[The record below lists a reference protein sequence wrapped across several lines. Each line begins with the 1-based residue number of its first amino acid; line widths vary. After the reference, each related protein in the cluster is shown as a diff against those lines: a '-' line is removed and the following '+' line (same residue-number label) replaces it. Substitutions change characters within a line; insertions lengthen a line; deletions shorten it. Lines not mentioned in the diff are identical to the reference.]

1 MGFANPQPAA
11 QSGVSARVEE
21 SLSRDSTSHTM
32 VVGTKTP
39 QACRPI
45 VVHEVVHLSPTAR
58 LSAPD
63 HANFVRSDSPPR
75 VEELYD
81 TPPFPQHQQVSPG
94 PNGLPP
100 CADAERALPSLASPV
115 ALPTDLS
122 AGGGSWG
129 LHQGRST
136 SSGSLFPQGCSDV
149 PSGDPPALLLEMRR
163 DVQDE
168 KAPMQKPAVMP
179 HEFYDSD
186 DSVGYPLKGIYE
198 VETVLNVRETAD
210 GKREFLI
217 KWKGW
222 NKSFNNWEPERHI
235 LDRRLLKK
243 FNKKK
248 RPIEASLP
256 NSLVEE
262 SRHGRSS

>member
-1 MGFANPQPAA
+1 
-11 QSGVSARVEE
+11 
-21 SLSRDSTSHTM
+21 
-32 VVGTKTP
+32 
-39 QACRPI
+39 
-45 VVHEVVHLSPTAR
+45 
-58 LSAPD
+58 
-63 HANFVRSDSPPR
+63 
-75 VEELYD
+75 
-81 TPPFPQHQQVSPG
+81 
-94 PNGLPP
+94 
-100 CADAERALPSLASPV
+100 
-115 ALPTDLS
+115 
-122 AGGGSWG
+122 
-129 LHQGRST
+129 
-136 SSGSLFPQGCSDV
+136 
-149 PSGDPPALLLEMRR
+149 
-163 DVQDE
+163 
-168 KAPMQKPAVMP
+168 MQKPAVMP

-256 NSLVEE
+256 DSLPDAEDFTMQSKRRCAKQAAVRARMAARKEHEE
-262 SRHGRSS
+262 EDEEDD